1 MDDEE
6 ICLRHSILMLFI
18 FSSWLL
24 LWEQAAAVRQNS
36 HRDYRSVMGLTDS
49 SELNRGF
56 ALWQDQ
62 EKWRKQVSVADAGLS
77 HIVSHGT

>member
-1 MDDEE
+1 MIIGVRAVD
-6 ICLRHSILMLFI
+6 CSLFQ
-18 FSSWLL
+18 
-24 LWEQAAAVRQNS
+24 QAAALRQSS
-36 HRDYRSVMGLTDS
+36 HRDYRSVTGLPDS
-49 SELNRGF
+49 SEVNRGF